1 MLKFSTIKVLCKVAS
16 SKCSK
21 NWQISDGM
29 MGEKNKT
36 KHKQTV
42 IRGLMYYHPIGAETV
57 LANS

>member
-1 MLKFSTIKVLCKVAS
+1 MLKFPTMKVLCKVAS

-29 MGEKNKT
+29 MAGEEKNKT

-42 IRGLMYYHPIGAETV
+42 IRGLIYYHPIKLV
-57 LANS
+57 LKPC

>member
-29 MGEKNKT
+29 MGEKKQNKT
-36 KHKQTV
+36 QTV
-42 IRGLMYYHPIGAETV
+42 IIGLMYYHPIGAETV
-57 LANS
+57 LANI